1 MTKKLIYL
9 LCPFALFSGCD
20 ASDDFGA
27 KNQSNLLS
35 EVPEVLYASIADEN
49 DNASEGEGTHK
60 MTRTYVDDKSVVW
73 HGGDAISYF
82 ASSNHN
88 VKYQYNGEDG
98 ASTAD
103 FTLVQNTGAVG
114 SPVTT
119 TYAVYPYSETTTS
132 WIDNGVEKLTVTYP
146 ATQNYLPNSFGRGAN
161 MMVSAGL
168 DINDNNLY
176 FRNACGYL
184 VLKLYGEGVK
194 VKNIKLT
201 ALAGE
206 KLSGKAHIVA
216 KHDAAP
222 IVDMDSESTPSVT
235 LNCGNDGVALGA
247 DMASATEFWFALPPV
262 TLNKGFQII
271 VTDTEGRLFKT
282 QTAKKVSITRN
293 DIQPMAAIQFVNNI
307 PANNQLWYTR
317 KSGTEP
323 LTLITEMFTP
333 YLYHHY
339 YDSEKDKIVVTFNG
353 DLREIGPNV
362 FRGTDIT
369 SIELPQSLT
378 TIDENVF
385 YQCADL
391 TSISIPGSVT
401 KIGCNAFY
409 ECTSLRTVNF
419 EEGDADLNIGCG
431 YTSILE
437 DLIGPFYYSPLRSIT
452 FNREMVYKDKYGDN
466 LTATDLDEGIFS
478 IEKGTYAG
486 VNAVVTSLTIGGK
499 VKTLSNYMFAGLGI
513 ESLVIPGNVTKIGNN
528 VFEYCSCLENI
539 KFLPDRKPLTI
550 GFIDKALDLGP
561 FYYAE
566 LVSIDL
572 DRELD
577 YVNDGPGGLNSWD
590 EGIFANQGRYKE
602 TDDGE
607 GYLDPDYVVKVNL
620 GPNVKTIWPWMF
632 ATLPIENLW
641 IPREITSIGKEAFY
655 KCKKFT
661 SLTCNHTTPPT
672 LGEDAFYN
680 CKNFKYII
688 VLEESAEAF
697 KTAPGWSDYA
707 SMIRTW
713 KAE

>member
-1 MTKKLIYL
+1 MNK
-9 LCPFALFSGCD
+9 
-20 ASDDFGA
+20 
-27 KNQSNLLS
+27 SNLLS
-35 EVPEVLYASIADEN
+35 EVPEVLYASMADEN
-49 DNASEGEGTHK
+49 DNASEGEGANK
-60 MTRTYVDDKSVVW
+60 MTRTYVDDKSVLW
-73 HGGDAISYF
+73 HSGDAISYF

-132 WIDNGVEKLTVTYP
+132 WNENGVEKLAVTYP
-146 ATQNYLPNSFGRGAN
+146 ATQNYHPNSFGRGAN
-161 MMVSAGL
+161 TMVSAGL

-201 ALAGE
+201 ALGGE

-222 IVDMDSESTPSVT
+222 IVDMDSETTPTVT
-235 LNCGNDGVALGA
+235 LNCGNDGVELGA
-247 DMASATEFWFALPPV
+247 DKGSATEFWFALPPV

-317 KSGTEP
+317 KSGKEP
-323 LTLITEMFTP
+323 LTFKDKDMFAP
-333 YLYHHY
+333 YIYHHY
-339 YDSEKDKIVVTFNG
+339 YDSEKDKIVITFNG
-353 DLREIGPNV
+353 NLSEIRDNA
-362 FRGTDIT
+362 FKGTDIT
-369 SIELPQSLT
+369 SIELPQSLR
-378 TIDENVF
+378 IIEENVF
-385 YQCADL
+385 YQCTDL

-401 KIGCNAFY
+401 NIGYNAFY

-437 DLIGPFYYSPLRSIT
+437 SLIGPFYYSPLRSIT

-466 LTATDLDEGIFS
+466 LTATDLDEGIFCIKEGADVS
-478 IEKGTYAG
+478 KEETF
-486 VNAVVTSLTIGGK
+486 VTVGGK
-499 VKTLSNYMFAGLGI
+499 VKTFPNFMFANLRI
-513 ESLVIPGNVTKIGNN
+513 KSFVIPGNVTKIGNN
-528 VFEYCSCLENI
+528 VFEDCVALKSV
-539 KFLPDRKPLTI
+539 KFLPDSKPLTI
-550 GFIDKALDLGP
+550 GFIDRTSDRGP
-561 FYYAE
+561 FFTSR
-566 LVSIDL
+566 LQVIDL
-572 DRELD
+572 DREL
-577 YVNDGPGGLNSWD
+577 VPANDGPGGLDAWD
-590 EGIFANQGRYKE
+590 EGIFANNGYTLKE
-602 TDDGE
+602 
-607 GYLDPDYVVKVNL
+607 DYDVNVTL

-632 ATLPIENLW
+632 AGTRNLKYIW
-641 IPREITSIGKEAFY
+641 IPREITSIGEGAFWSCPHL
-655 KCKKFT
+655 K

-672 LGEDAFYN
+672 LGEKVFDW
-680 CKNFKYII
+680 CSELSYII
-688 VLEESAEAF
+688 VLEESEEAF
-697 KTAPGWSDYA
+697 KTAPGWSDHA
-707 SMIRTW
+707 SKIRTW

>member
-1 MTKKLIYL
+1 MIKKVIYL
-9 LCPFALFSGCD
+9 FIPLALLCGCEHSED
-20 ASDDFGA
+20 LGTMN
-27 KNQSNLLS
+27 KSNLLS
-35 EVPEVLYASIADEN
+35 EVPEVLYASMADEN
-49 DNASEGEGTHK
+49 DHASEGEGANK
-60 MTRTYVDDKSVVW
+60 MTRTYVDDKSVLW
-73 HGGDAISYF
+73 HSGDAVSYF

-103 FTLVQNTGAVG
+103 FTLVQNTGSVG
-114 SPVTT
+114 SPVNT
-119 TYAVYPYSETTTS
+119 TYAVYPYSETTTC
-132 WIDNGVEKLTVTYP
+132 WNDNGVEKLAVTYP

-161 MMVSAGL
+161 TMVSAGL

-222 IVDMDSESTPSVT
+222 IVDMDSETTPTVT

-247 DMASATEFWFALPPV
+247 DKGSATEFWFALPPV

-317 KSGTEP
+317 KSGKEP
-323 LTLITEMFTP
+323 LTFKDKDMFAP
-333 YLYHHY
+333 YIYHHY
-339 YDSEKDKIVVTFNG
+339 YDSEKDKIVITFNG
-353 DLREIGPNV
+353 NLSEIRDNA
-362 FRGTDIT
+362 FKGTDIT
-369 SIELPQSLT
+369 SIELPQSLR
-378 TIDENVF
+378 IIEENVF
-385 YQCADL
+385 YQCTDL

-401 KIGCNAFY
+401 NIGCNAFY

-437 DLIGPFYYSPLRSIT
+437 SLIGPFYYSPLTSIT

-466 LTATDLDEGIFS
+466 LTATDLDEGIFCKEEVADIS
-478 IEKGTYAG
+478 REE
-486 VNAVVTSLTIGGK
+486 VSVTIGGK
-499 VKTLSNYMFAGLGI
+499 VKTIPNYMFAYLRI
-513 ESLVIPGNVTKIGNN
+513 RSLVIPGNVTKIGNN
-528 VFEYCSCLENI
+528 VFEKCVALKSV
-539 KFLPDRKPLTI
+539 KFLPDSKPLTI
-550 GFIDKALDLGP
+550 GYIDRLRDLGT
-561 FYYAE
+561 FYYSRLE
-566 LVSIDL
+566 VIDL

-577 YVNDGPGGLNSWD
+577 YANDGPGGLDAWD
-590 EGIFANQGRYKE
+590 EGIFAHDGYGE
-602 TDDGE
+602 TAKYD
-607 GYLDPDYVVKVNL
+607 VNVTL

-632 ATLPIENLW
+632 AGVRNLKNIW
-641 IPREITSIGKEAFY
+641 IPREITSIGEGAFWSCPHL
-655 KCKKFT
+655 K

-672 LGEDAFYN
+672 LGEDVFDWCYALS
-680 CKNFKYII
+680 YII
-688 VLEESAEAF
+688 VLEESEEAF

>member
-1 MTKKLIYL
+1 MNK
-9 LCPFALFSGCD
+9 
-20 ASDDFGA
+20 
-27 KNQSNLLS
+27 SNLLS
-35 EVPEVLYASIADEN
+35 EVPEVLYASMADEN
-49 DNASEGEGTHK
+49 DHASEGEGANK
-60 MTRTYVDDKSVVW
+60 MTRTYVDDKSVLW
-73 HGGDAISYF
+73 HSGDAISYF

-132 WIDNGVEKLTVTYP
+132 WNDNGVEKLIVTYP

-161 MMVSAGL
+161 TMVSAGL

-184 VLKLYGEGVK
+184 VLRLYGEGVK
-194 VKNIKLT
+194 VKNVKLT
-201 ALAGE
+201 ALGGE

-222 IVDMDSESTPSVT
+222 IVDMDSETTPTVT

-247 DMASATEFWFALPPV
+247 DKGSATEFWFALPPV
-262 TLNKGFQII
+262 TLNSGFQII

-317 KSGTEP
+317 KSGKEP
-323 LTLITEMFTP
+323 LTFNGKDTFAP
-333 YLYHHY
+333 YIYHHY
-339 YDSEKDKIVVTFNG
+339 YDSEKGKFVITFNG
-353 DLREIGPNV
+353 NLSEIRGNA
-362 FRGTDIT
+362 FKGTDIT
-369 SIELPQSLT
+369 SIELPQSLC
-378 TIDENVF
+378 IIEENVF
-385 YQCADL
+385 YQCTDL

-401 KIGCNAFY
+401 NIGCNAFY

-437 DLIGPFYYSPLRSIT
+437 SLIGPFYYSPLTSIT

-466 LTATDLDEGIFS
+466 LTATDLDEGIFCKEEVADIS
-478 IEKGTYAG
+478 REE
-486 VNAVVTSLTIGGK
+486 VSVTIGGK
-499 VKTLSNYMFAGLGI
+499 VKTIPNYMFAYLRI
-513 ESLVIPGNVTKIGNN
+513 RSLVIPGNVTKIGNN
-528 VFEYCSCLENI
+528 VFEKCVALKSV
-539 KFLPDRKPLTI
+539 KFLPDSKPLTI
-550 GFIDKALDLGP
+550 GFIDRTSDRGP
-561 FYYAE
+561 FFTSR
-566 LVSIDL
+566 LQVIDL
-572 DRELD
+572 DREL
-577 YVNDGPGGLNSWD
+577 VPANDGPGGLDAWD
-590 EGIFANQGRYKE
+590 EGIFANNGYTLKE
-602 TDDGE
+602 
-607 GYLDPDYVVKVNL
+607 DYDVNVTL

-632 ATLPIENLW
+632 AGTRNLKYIW
-641 IPREITSIGKEAFY
+641 IPREITSIGEGAFWWCPHL
-655 KCKKFT
+655 K

-672 LGEDAFYN
+672 LGEKVFDW
-680 CKNFKYII
+680 CSELSYII
-688 VLEESAEAF
+688 VLEESEEAF

>member
-1 MTKKLIYL
+1 MIALLSACDTDDLGMTHQSGMLSGLPEVIY
-9 LCPFALFSGCD
+9 ASVD
-20 ASDDFGA
+20 KETESDDA
-27 KNQSNLLS
+27 KS
-35 EVPEVLYASIADEN
+35 
-49 DNASEGEGTHK
+49 
-60 MTRTYVDDKSVVW
+60 RTYVENNESVLW
-73 HGGDAISYF
+73 HSGDAISYF
-82 ASSNHN
+82 AANNQN

-132 WIDNGVEKLTVTYP
+132 WNDNGVEKLTVTYP

-201 ALAGE
+201 ALGGE

-222 IVDMDSESTPSVT
+222 IVDMASETTSSVT

-247 DMASATEFWFALPPV
+247 DKASATDFWFALPPV
-262 TLNKGFQII
+262 TLNNGFEII
-271 VTDTEGRLFKT
+271 VTDTEDRLFKT
-282 QTAKKVSITRN
+282 QTAKKVVIARN
-293 DIQPMAAIQFVNNI
+293 NIQSMAAIQFVNNI

-317 KSGTEP
+317 KSGKEP
-323 LTLITEMFTP
+323 LTFKDKDTFSP
-333 YLYHHY
+333 YIYHHY
-339 YDSEKDKIVVTFNG
+339 YDSEKDKIVITFNG
-353 DLREIGPNV
+353 NLNEIRDNAFNGS
-362 FRGTDIT
+362 DIT
-369 SIELPQSLT
+369 SIELPQSLR
-378 TIDENVF
+378 IIEENVF
-385 YQCADL
+385 YQCKDL

-401 KIGCNAFY
+401 NIGYNAFY
-409 ECTSLRTVNF
+409 ECTSLQTVNF
-419 EEGDADLNIGCG
+419 EEGDAELNIGCG

-437 DLIGPFYYSPLRSIT
+437 SLLGPFYYSPLKSIT
-452 FNREMVYKDKYGDN
+452 LNREMVYKDGYGNN
-466 LTATDLDEGIFS
+466 LTATDIDEGIFS

-486 VNAVVTSLTIGGK
+486 VNAIVTSLTIGGK

-528 VFEYCSCLENI
+528 VFEYCNCLENI
-539 KFLPDRKPLTI
+539 KFLPDSKPLTI

-655 KCKKFT
+655 KCKKFN
-661 SLTCNHTTPPT
+661 SLTCNHSTPPT

-697 KTAPGWSDYA
+697 KTAPGWSEYA
-707 SMIRTW
+707 EMIRTW
-713 KAE
+713 KP

>member
-1 MTKKLIYL
+1 MNK
-9 LCPFALFSGCD
+9 
-20 ASDDFGA
+20 
-27 KNQSNLLS
+27 SNLLS
-35 EVPEVLYASIADEN
+35 EVPEVLYASMADEN
-49 DNASEGEGTHK
+49 DNASEGEGTNK
-60 MTRTYVDDKSVVW
+60 MTRTYVDDKSVLW
-73 HGGDAISYF
+73 HSGDAVSYF

-132 WIDNGVEKLTVTYP
+132 WNDNGVEKLAVTYP

-222 IVDMDSESTPSVT
+222 IVDMDSESIASVT

-317 KSGTEP
+317 KSGKEP
-323 LTLITEMFTP
+323 LTFKDKDMFAP
-333 YLYHHY
+333 YIYHHY
-339 YDSEKDKIVVTFNG
+339 YDSEKGKFVITFNG
-353 DLREIGPNV
+353 NLSDIRGNA
-362 FRGTDIT
+362 FKGTDIT
-369 SIELPQSLT
+369 SIGLPQSLC
-378 TIDENVF
+378 IIEENVF
-385 YQCADL
+385 YQCKDL

-401 KIGCNAFY
+401 NIGCNAFY

-437 DLIGPFYYSPLRSIT
+437 SLIGPFYYSPLRSIT

-466 LTATDLDEGIFS
+466 LTATDLDEGIFCIKEGADVS
-478 IEKGTYAG
+478 KEETF
-486 VNAVVTSLTIGGK
+486 VTVGGK
-499 VKTLSNYMFAGLGI
+499 VKTFPNFMFANLRI
-513 ESLVIPGNVTKIGNN
+513 KSFVIPGNVTKIGNN
-528 VFEYCSCLENI
+528 VFEDCVALKSV
-539 KFLPDRKPLTI
+539 KFLPDSKPLTI
-550 GFIDKALDLGP
+550 GFIDRTSDRGP
-561 FYYAE
+561 FFTSR
-566 LVSIDL
+566 LQVIDL
-572 DRELD
+572 DREL
-577 YVNDGPGGLNSWD
+577 VPANDGPGGLDAWD
-590 EGIFANQGRYKE
+590 EGIFANNGYTLKE
-602 TDDGE
+602 
-607 GYLDPDYVVKVNL
+607 DYDVNVTL

-632 ATLPIENLW
+632 AGTRNLKYIW
-641 IPREITSIGKEAFY
+641 IPREITSIGEGAFWWCPHL
-655 KCKKFT
+655 K

-672 LGEDAFYN
+672 LGEKVFDW
-680 CKNFKYII
+680 CSELSYII
-688 VLEESAEAF
+688 VLEESEEAF

>member
-1 MTKKLIYL
+1 MNK
-9 LCPFALFSGCD
+9 
-20 ASDDFGA
+20 
-27 KNQSNLLS
+27 SNLLS
-35 EVPEVLYASIADEN
+35 EVPEVLYASMADEN
-49 DNASEGEGTHK
+49 DNASEGEGANK
-60 MTRTYVDDKSVVW
+60 MTRTYVDDKSVLW
-73 HGGDAISYF
+73 HSGDAISYF
-82 ASSNHN
+82 ASNNHN

-132 WIDNGVEKLTVTYP
+132 WNDNGVEKLAVTYP

-161 MMVSAGL
+161 TMVSAGL

-184 VLKLYGEGVK
+184 VLRLYGEGVK

-201 ALAGE
+201 ALGGE

-222 IVDMDSESTPSVT
+222 IVDMDSESIASVT

-247 DMASATEFWFALPPV
+247 DKASATEFWFALPPV

-317 KSGTEP
+317 KSGKEP
-323 LTLITEMFTP
+323 LTFNGKDTFAP
-333 YLYHHY
+333 YIYHHY
-339 YDSEKDKIVVTFNG
+339 YDSEKGKFVITFNG
-353 DLREIGPNV
+353 NLSEIRGNA
-362 FRGTDIT
+362 FKGTDIT
-369 SIELPQSLT
+369 SIELPQSLR
-378 TIDENVF
+378 IIEENVF
-385 YQCADL
+385 YQCTDL

-401 KIGCNAFY
+401 NIGYNAFY

-437 DLIGPFYYSPLRSIT
+437 SLIGPFYYSPLRSIT

-466 LTATDLDEGIFS
+466 LTATDLDEGIFCIKEGADVS
-478 IEKGTYAG
+478 KEETF
-486 VNAVVTSLTIGGK
+486 VTVGGK
-499 VKTLSNYMFAGLGI
+499 VKTFPNFMFANLRI
-513 ESLVIPGNVTKIGNN
+513 KSFVIPGNVTKIGNN
-528 VFEYCSCLENI
+528 VFEDCVALKSV
-539 KFLPDRKPLTI
+539 KFLPDSKPLTI
-550 GFIDKALDLGP
+550 GFIDRTSDRGP
-561 FYYAE
+561 FFTSR
-566 LVSIDL
+566 LQVIDL
-572 DRELD
+572 DREL
-577 YVNDGPGGLNSWD
+577 VPANDGPGGLDAWD
-590 EGIFANQGRYKE
+590 EGIFANNGYTLKE
-602 TDDGE
+602 
-607 GYLDPDYVVKVNL
+607 DYDVNVTL

-632 ATLPIENLW
+632 AGTRNLKYIW
-641 IPREITSIGKEAFY
+641 IPREITSIGEGAFWWCPHL
-655 KCKKFT
+655 K

-672 LGEDAFYN
+672 LGEKVFDW
-680 CKNFKYII
+680 CSELSYII
-688 VLEESAEAF
+688 VLEESEEAF

>member
-1 MTKKLIYL
+1 MNK
-9 LCPFALFSGCD
+9 
-20 ASDDFGA
+20 
-27 KNQSNLLS
+27 SNLLS
-35 EVPEVLYASIADEN
+35 EVPEVLYASMADEN
-49 DNASEGEGTHK
+49 DNASEGEGANK
-60 MTRTYVDDKSVVW
+60 MTRTYVDDKSVLW
-73 HGGDAISYF
+73 HSGDAVSYF

-103 FTLVQNTGAVG
+103 FTHVQNTGAVG

-132 WIDNGVEKLTVTYP
+132 WNDNGVEKLAVTYP

-184 VLKLYGEGVK
+184 VLRLYGEGVK

-201 ALAGE
+201 ALGGE

-222 IVDMDSESTPSVT
+222 IVDMDSETTPTVT

-247 DMASATEFWFALPPV
+247 DKGSATEFWFALPPV
-262 TLNKGFQII
+262 TLNSGFQII

-317 KSGTEP
+317 KSGKEP
-323 LTLITEMFTP
+323 LTFNDKDMFAP
-333 YLYHHY
+333 YIYHHY
-339 YDSEKDKIVVTFNG
+339 YDSEKDKFVITFNG
-353 DLREIGPNV
+353 NLSEIRDNA
-362 FRGTDIT
+362 FKGTDIT
-369 SIELPQSLT
+369 SIELPQSLR
-378 TIDENVF
+378 IIEENVF
-385 YQCADL
+385 YQCTDL

-401 KIGCNAFY
+401 NIGYNAFY

-437 DLIGPFYYSPLRSIT
+437 SLIGPFYYSPLRSIT

-466 LTATDLDEGIFS
+466 LTATDLDEGIFCIKEGADVS
-478 IEKGTYAG
+478 KEETF
-486 VNAVVTSLTIGGK
+486 VTVGGK
-499 VKTLSNYMFAGLGI
+499 VKTFPNFMFANLRI
-513 ESLVIPGNVTKIGNN
+513 KSFVIPGNVTKIGNN
-528 VFEYCSCLENI
+528 VFEDCVALKSV
-539 KFLPDRKPLTI
+539 KFLPDSKPLTI
-550 GFIDKALDLGP
+550 GFIDRTSDRGP
-561 FYYAE
+561 FFTSR
-566 LVSIDL
+566 LQVIDL
-572 DRELD
+572 DREL
-577 YVNDGPGGLNSWD
+577 VPANDGPGGLDAWD
-590 EGIFANQGRYKE
+590 EGIFANNGYTLKE
-602 TDDGE
+602 
-607 GYLDPDYVVKVNL
+607 DYDVNVTL

-632 ATLPIENLW
+632 AGTRNLKYIW
-641 IPREITSIGKEAFY
+641 IPREITSIGEGAFWWCPHL
-655 KCKKFT
+655 K

-672 LGEDAFYN
+672 LGEKVFDW
-680 CKNFKYII
+680 CSELSYII
-688 VLEESAEAF
+688 VLEESEEAF

>member
-1 MTKKLIYL
+1 MNK
-9 LCPFALFSGCD
+9 
-20 ASDDFGA
+20 
-27 KNQSNLLS
+27 SNLLS
-35 EVPEVLYASIADEN
+35 EVPEVLYASMADEN
-49 DNASEGEGTHK
+49 DNASEGEGTNK
-60 MTRTYVDDKSVVW
+60 MTRTYVDDKSVLW
-73 HGGDAISYF
+73 HSGDAISYF

-132 WIDNGVEKLTVTYP
+132 WNDNGVEKLAVTYP

-222 IVDMDSESTPSVT
+222 IVDMDSESIASVT

-317 KSGTEP
+317 KSGKEP
-323 LTLITEMFTP
+323 LTFKDKDMFAP
-333 YLYHHY
+333 YIYHHY
-339 YDSEKDKIVVTFNG
+339 YDSEKGKFVITFNG
-353 DLREIGPNV
+353 NLSEIRGNA
-362 FRGTDIT
+362 FKGTDIT
-369 SIELPQSLT
+369 SIELPQSLC
-378 TIDENVF
+378 IIEENVF
-385 YQCADL
+385 YQCKDL

-401 KIGCNAFY
+401 NIGCNAFY

-437 DLIGPFYYSPLRSIT
+437 SLIGPFYYSPLRSIT

-466 LTATDLDEGIFS
+466 LTATDLDEGIFCIKEGADVS
-478 IEKGTYAG
+478 KEETF
-486 VNAVVTSLTIGGK
+486 VTVGGK
-499 VKTLSNYMFAGLGI
+499 VKTFPNFMFANLRI
-513 ESLVIPGNVTKIGNN
+513 KSFVIPGNVTKIGNN
-528 VFEYCSCLENI
+528 VFEDCVALKSV
-539 KFLPDRKPLTI
+539 KFLPDSKPLTI
-550 GFIDKALDLGP
+550 GFIDRTSDRGP
-561 FYYAE
+561 FFTSR
-566 LVSIDL
+566 LQVIDL
-572 DRELD
+572 DREL
-577 YVNDGPGGLNSWD
+577 VPANDGPGGLDAWD
-590 EGIFANQGRYKE
+590 EGIFANNGYTLKE
-602 TDDGE
+602 
-607 GYLDPDYVVKVNL
+607 DYDVNVTL

-632 ATLPIENLW
+632 AGTRNLKYIW
-641 IPREITSIGKEAFY
+641 IPREITSIGEGAFWWCPHL
-655 KCKKFT
+655 K

-672 LGEDAFYN
+672 LGEKVFDW
-680 CKNFKYII
+680 CSELSYII
-688 VLEESAEAF
+688 VLEESEEAF

>member
-1 MTKKLIYL
+1 MNK
-9 LCPFALFSGCD
+9 
-20 ASDDFGA
+20 
-27 KNQSNLLS
+27 SNLLS
-35 EVPEVLYASIADEN
+35 EVPEVLYASMADEN
-49 DNASEGEGTHK
+49 DNASEGEGANK
-60 MTRTYVDDKSVVW
+60 MTRTYVDDKSVLW
-73 HGGDAISYF
+73 HSGDAISYF

-132 WIDNGVEKLTVTYP
+132 WNENGVEKLAVTYP
-146 ATQNYLPNSFGRGAN
+146 ATQNYHPNSFGRGAN
-161 MMVSAGL
+161 TMVSAGL

-201 ALAGE
+201 ALGGE

-222 IVDMDSESTPSVT
+222 IVDMDSETTPTVT
-235 LNCGNDGVALGA
+235 LNCGNDGVELGA
-247 DMASATEFWFALPPV
+247 DKGSATEFWFALPPV

-317 KSGTEP
+317 KSGKEP
-323 LTLITEMFTP
+323 LTFNDKDMFAP
-333 YLYHHY
+333 YIYHHY
-339 YDSEKDKIVVTFNG
+339 YDSEKDKIVITFNG
-353 DLREIGPNV
+353 NLSEIRDNA
-362 FRGTDIT
+362 FKGTDIT
-369 SIELPQSLT
+369 SIELPQSLR
-378 TIDENVF
+378 IIEENVF
-385 YQCADL
+385 YQCTDL

-401 KIGCNAFY
+401 NIGCNAFY

-437 DLIGPFYYSPLRSIT
+437 SLIGPFYYSPLRSIT

-466 LTATDLDEGIFS
+466 LTATDLDEGIFCKEEVADIS
-478 IEKGTYAG
+478 REE
-486 VNAVVTSLTIGGK
+486 VSVTIGGK
-499 VKTLSNYMFAGLGI
+499 VKTIPNYMFAYLRI
-513 ESLVIPGNVTKIGNN
+513 RSLVIPGNVTKIGNN
-528 VFEYCSCLENI
+528 VFEKCVALKSV
-539 KFLPDRKPLTI
+539 KFLPDSKPLTI
-550 GFIDKALDLGP
+550 GFIDRTSDRGP
-561 FYYAE
+561 FFTSR
-566 LVSIDL
+566 LQVIDL
-572 DRELD
+572 DREL
-577 YVNDGPGGLNSWD
+577 VPANDGPGGLDAWD
-590 EGIFANQGRYKE
+590 EGIFANNGYTLKE
-602 TDDGE
+602 
-607 GYLDPDYVVKVNL
+607 DYDVNVTL

-632 ATLPIENLW
+632 AGTRNLKYIW
-641 IPREITSIGKEAFY
+641 IPREITSIGEGAFWWCPHL
-655 KCKKFT
+655 K

-672 LGEDAFYN
+672 LGEKVFDW
-680 CKNFKYII
+680 CSELSYII
-688 VLEESAEAF
+688 VLEESEEAF

-707 SMIRTW
+707 SKIRTW